1 MCLFRAGAIRVAV
14 THANGDSFA
23 DANADTFAVTITI
36 AVPIP
41 DTHADPIAHRD
52 DD

>member
-1 MCLFRAGAIRVAV
+1 LCLFRAGAIRVAV

-23 DANADTFAVTITI
+23 DANADTVTI